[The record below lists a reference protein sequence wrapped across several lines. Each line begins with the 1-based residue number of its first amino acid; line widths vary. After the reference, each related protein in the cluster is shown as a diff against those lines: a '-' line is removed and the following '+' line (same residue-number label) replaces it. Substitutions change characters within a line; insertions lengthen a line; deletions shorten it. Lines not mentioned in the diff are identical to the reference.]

1 MGVRVI
7 TCGVI
12 VLRNGGGAG
21 GSICQGDRWGEG
33 SFFFFKKGRQS
44 IKFGKHNLPTVE
56 SLKGWGSCKG
66 SKCWKFNIP
75 KQQQRGF

>member
-21 GSICQGDRWGEG
+21 GSIYKGD
-33 SFFFFKKGRQS
+33 
-44 IKFGKHNLPTVE
+44 
-56 SLKGWGSCKG
+56 GWG
-66 SKCWKFNIP
+66 
-75 KQQQRGF
+75 

>member
-33 SFFFFKKGRQS
+33 SFFFSKRGANQL
-44 IKFGKHNLPTVE
+44 NLENTT
-56 SLKGWGSCKG
+56 SLQWS
-66 SKCWKFNIP
+66 P
-75 KQQQRGF
+75 